1 MVIPLLSPSDAIILV
16 CMNETPKLFLI
27 DVMPLLYRGHFAFLK
42 SPRMTSTGI
51 NTSAL
56 TGFAASL
63 FQILNEHGPTHVA
76 LALDP
81 SGPTFRHEA
90 FPEYKAQRQK
100 APEDIVAAVPMAVEL
115 ARALN
120 IPILRVDGFEADD
133 VMGTLAARAAA
144 RGWTTYLATPDKDA
158 AQLVGPSTFL
168 FRPGKAGGA
177 AEVYDEKGVCEHW
190 QLSSPA
196 QMIDFL
202 GLAGDA
208 SDNIPGIRGVGEKT
222 ATALL
227 AEYGTIENI
236 IAHAAE
242 LKGKLAEK
250 VAEGAESAR
259 QSRFLAAIRT
269 DVPLD
274 IDLDDLARRE
284 YDADALRHVLKKY
297 ELNALAK
304 RIENSDGSRM
314 QSRAAEGDSE
324 QSPQPAETAHLRLAD
339 VPHTYVCAKG
349 EAEIAAL
356 LNALDAASEWAFDT
370 ETTGLDP
377 RHDRLVGM
385 SFAVAKGKAWYVPV
399 PEARAEA
406 EALLARF
413 RPLFSDPFKIKIG
426 HNAKFDLTILRQYG
440 VEVRGE
446 VRDSMLAHYVIDAA
460 DRHGMDYL
468 ARHYLNYDPIPI
480 TDLIGERRKSAS
492 QTNMGDL
499 APEQVCDYAAEDADV
514 TYQLDS
520 LLRKAAQEARCLNAL
535 ETCEEPLIP
544 VLLDMESDG
553 VRINADA
560 LRAYGQE
567 IDRELLDLEIKIRDL
582 GGGNFNPSSPKQL
595 GEVLFGHLKLDPDA
609 SRTAT
614 GQYATGEDVLTRIQ
628 DRHPIVPLILD
639 HRACAKL
646 KSTYVDKLPE
656 CIDPAT
662 GRVHTTFAQALTE
675 TGRLSSSDPNLQNIP
690 VRTERGQRIREAFV
704 ARDSGHVLLSADYS
718 QIELRVMAALSR
730 DSGMIEAFRRG
741 ADIHTETAM
750 RVYGVMRELVTPEM
764 RSACK
769 MVNFGIIYG
778 ISAFGL
784 GQRLG
789 VPRKQAA
796 DLIDTYFAQYPGVK
810 AYMEKAIQDAR
821 DKGYAETL
829 LGRRRFLRDIQ
840 SRNATLRQAAERN
853 AINTPVQGTAA
864 DLIKLAMVR
873 VHRELDS
880 RRLNTRMVL
889 QIHDELLFDVP
900 RAEVDAVR
908 ALVHSAMTS
917 VLDIGVPLDVS
928 IGVGDNWL
936 EAH

>member
-1 MVIPLLSPSDAIILV
+1 MLV
-16 CMNETPKLFLI
+16 LMITERQGDREMTTPKLFLI
-27 DVMPLLYRGHFAFLK
+27 DVMPLLYRGHFVFLK

-56 TGFAASL
+56 TGFASSL

-76 LALDP
+76 LAFDP
-81 SGPTFRHEA
+81 PGSTFRHA
-90 FPEYKAQRQK
+90 AYPAYKAQRQK
-100 APEDIVAAVPMAVEL
+100 APEDIVAAVPMAIEI

-120 IPILRVDGFEADD
+120 IPVLRVDGFEADD

-144 RGWTTYLATPDKDA
+144 RGWTTYLATPDKDV

-190 QLSSPA
+190 QLTSPS
-196 QMIDFL
+196 QMVEFL

-222 ATALL
+222 AVALL
-227 AEYGTIENI
+227 AEYGDIENI
-236 IAHAAE
+236 LSHAAE

-250 VAEGAESAR
+250 VAEGAEAAR

-274 IDLDDLARRE
+274 IDLDGLARQAH
-284 YDADALRHVLKKY
+284 DTAALRSVLKKY
-297 ELNALAK
+297 ELNALGRRVLGEAF
-304 RIENSDGSRM
+304 EAAQDG
-314 QSRAAEGDSE
+314 AEE
-324 QSPQPAETAHLRLAD
+324 VVLKRLAD
-339 VPHTYVCAKG
+339 VPHTYILADDESKV
-349 EAEIAAL
+349 AAL
-356 LNALDAASEWAFDT
+356 LDALDTAAEWAFDT
-370 ETTGLDP
+370 ETAGLDP
-377 RHDRLVGM
+377 RHDRLVGV
-385 SFAVAKGKAWYVPV
+385 SFATAKGKAWYLPLPV
-399 PEARAEA
+399 EHDAAR
-406 EALLARF
+406 ALLARF
-413 RPLFSDPFKIKIG
+413 RSLFADPFKIKIG
-426 HNAKFDLTILRQYG
+426 HNVKFDLGFLRRYG

-446 VRDSMLAHYVIDAA
+446 LRDSMLAHYVVDAA
-460 DRHGMDYL
+460 DRHGMDHL
-468 ARHYLNYDPIPI
+468 ARHYLRYNPIPI
-480 TDLIGERRKSAS
+480 TDLIGERKKGVA

-499 APEQVCDYAAEDADV
+499 PPEAICDYAAEDADV
-514 TYQLDS
+514 TFQLDGV
-520 LLRKAAQEARCLNAL
+520 LRQAAQDAGCLDAL
-535 ETCEEPLIP
+535 KTCEEPLVP
-544 VLLDMESDG
+544 VLLDMESEG

-560 LRAYGQE
+560 LRVYGYE
-567 IDRELLDLEIKIRDL
+567 LDRELLDLEIKIRDL

-595 GEVLFGHLKLDPDA
+595 GEVLFSHLKLDPDA
-609 SRTAT
+609 ARTAT
-614 GQYATGEDVLTRIQ
+614 GQYATSEDVLVRIQ

-646 KSTYVDKLPE
+646 KSTYADNLPK
-656 CIDPAT
+656 CMDPAT

-675 TGRLSSSDPNLQNIP
+675 TGRLSSSEPNLQNIP
-690 VRTERGQRIREAFV
+690 IRTERGQRIREAFV
-704 ARDSGHVLLSADYS
+704 ARDGGHVLMSADYS

-730 DSGMIEAFRRG
+730 DNGMMEAFRRG
-741 ADIHTETAM
+741 ADIHSETAM
-750 RVYGVMRELVTPEM
+750 RVYGVTKECVTPEM

-796 DLIDTYFAQYPGVK
+796 DLIETYFLQYPGVK

-821 DKGYAETL
+821 DKGYAATL
-829 LGRRRFLRDIQ
+829 LGRRRFLRDIN
-840 SRNATLRQAAERN
+840 SRNATSRQAAERN

-864 DLIKLAMVR
+864 DLIKLAMIR
-873 VHRELDS
+873 VHRELND
-880 RRLNTRMVL
+880 RRLKTRMVL

-900 RAEVDAVR
+900 CAETEVVR
-908 ALVHSAMTS
+908 TLVHNAMTS
-917 VLDIGVPLDVS
+917 TLDIGIPLDVS
-928 IGVGDNWL
+928 IGIADNWL
-936 EAH
+936 DAH